1 MRALVPFYN
10 NQQVSNVFKEMDE
23 IFSNWSSTPLRSW
36 EYNTHFT
43 EAENHFSLAV
53 DMPGLK
59 KADLKLEIQ
68 GQSLSVSGESKREGT
83 SRTYRRVFTL
93 PESVDTSKIEAKF
106 EDGVLELHLPK
117 METAKSR
124 LIEIQ

>member
-36 EYNTHFT
+36 EYNTHFN

-68 GQSLSVSGESKREGT
+68 GQSLSISGESKKEGT
-83 SRTYRRVFTL
+83 SRTYRRAFTR
-93 PESVDTSKIEAKF
+93 PETVDTSKIEAKL